1 MLLEDYIKRLN
12 EDSPDYPD
20 VKTSLD
26 KVASAAN
33 KANDDIAKLVR
44 APWSV
49 NFIRLDLTLFLDLTV
64 L

>member
-1 MLLEDYIKRLN
+1 MKVSRMLLEDYIKRLSEN
-12 EDSPDYPD
+12 SPDYPD

-44 APWSV
+44 ALLYA
-49 NFIRLDLTLFLDLTV
+49 NFIRLDFSLFI
-64 L
+64 